1 MKSIE
6 PISIWKDGE
15 QHQANQLS
23 VVSIYDDLLSSATFY
38 YKLSEAPVE
47 EVDGE
52 GNVKTLS
59 AGGVLADG
67 NVDISGEDYENWGND
82 EDINLGAYQFVAG
95 KLGLTLV

>member
-6 PISIWKDGE
+6 PVSVWKDGVE
-15 QHQANQLS
+15 HQANQLS

-52 GNVKTLS
+52 GVSRVVS

-67 NVDISGEDYENWGND
+67 NVGISGEDYQQWGD
-82 EDINLGAYQFVAG
+82 DDDINLAAYEYVAG
-95 KLGLTLV
+95 KLNLTLA